1 MRLSLT
7 AKRLFRDKSDE
18 VSGKITCDHED
29 DVIDDKPQDEF
40 PSM

>member
-18 VSGKITCDHED
+18 VSGKITCDHEN